1 MKNKTPALP
10 PSIRLLMCPKWGA
23 AHALAVKLTQK
34 HFASF
39 DEQVP
44 DRLLDLTCD
53 RDVTHSMISAFV
65 DRLAH
70 EGTEASGILAL
81 AWRMLTCDPR
91 VPESFIEVMPALS
104 WTLRQT
110 TFDSDYV
117 DHEVRARAAIWWHA
131 AAGAF
136 VKTDDDAS
144 IFRIACAETAPPSLP
159 DDNDDESHDLSA
171 APLMKKKMMK
181 LQEGPSVVVMHAAN
195 AAEKGLPAAWKEM
208 RDQPVRLVVACDV
221 LETREALQQE
231 FPHAHNA
238 VSLLTRDLRDGEP
251 LRMQPALLV
260 GPPGSGK
267 SRLVRRL
274 AETTQSY
281 VYRFDAASSMDG
293 MFGGTPKGWSS
304 AQPSVPARAILTSQQ
319 ANPIVMVDEIEKAA
333 TSTYNGNLWSSMT
346 PFLER
351 ETASRYRDSGIDA
364 ELNLSNVNFI
374 ATANDLGQLPAPLRD
389 RFRIIRVPLPTL
401 DHLPELA
408 GQVMRDLAMDD
419 EFRENDQP
427 LAPDELA
434 VIGRAWMREKFSM
447 RKLKRLVEATLETR
461 DSCAPRH

>member
-1 MKNKTPALP
+1 MSGQSVLPAP
-10 PSIRLLMCPKWGA
+10 VQLLLCARWDA
-23 AHALAVKLTQK
+23 AHALAVKLTQT

-53 RDVTHSMISAFV
+53 RDVRRAMICAFV

-70 EGTEASGILAL
+70 EGTEKAGFLAL
-81 AWRMLTCDPR
+81 SWRMLTCDPR
-91 VPESFIEVMPALS
+91 VPASFIEVMPALS
-104 WTLRQT
+104 WTVRQT
-110 TFDSDYV
+110 QFETD
-117 DHEVRARAAIWWHA
+117 ARAEEARDLEAIWWHA
-131 AAGAF
+131 TSGAL
-136 VKTDDDAS
+136 VKTDGAS
-144 IFRIACAETAPPSLP
+144 IFRIAFLETAFPSLP
-159 DDNDDESHDLSA
+159 DDNDGESHDSSA
-171 APLMKKKMMK
+171 APIMRKKMMK
-181 LQEGPSVVVMHAAN
+181 LQGGPSVVVMRAAN
-195 AAEKGLPAAWKEM
+195 AVERGLPVAWKEM
-208 RDQPVRLVVACDV
+208 RDQPVRLVVARDV
-221 LETREALQQE
+221 SDVRDSLQLE

-238 VSLLTRDLRDGEP
+238 VDLLMRDLRDGEP
-251 LRMQPALLV
+251 LRMQPLLLI
-260 GPPGSGK
+260 GPPGTGK

-274 AETTQSY
+274 AEMTHSY

-304 AQPSVPARAILTSQQ
+304 AQPSVPARAILASQQ

-364 ELNLSNVNFI
+364 QIDLSNVNFI
-374 ATANDLGQLPAPLRD
+374 ATANDLGPLPGPLRD
-389 RFRIIRVPLPTL
+389 RFRIIRVLSPTL
-401 DHLPELA
+401 DHLPSLA
-408 GQVMRDLAMDD
+408 SQVMSDLAMDD
-419 EFRENDQP
+419 EFRENDEP

-434 VIGRAWMREKFSM
+434 VIGRAWAKEKFSL

-461 DSCAPRH
+461 DSCAMRH